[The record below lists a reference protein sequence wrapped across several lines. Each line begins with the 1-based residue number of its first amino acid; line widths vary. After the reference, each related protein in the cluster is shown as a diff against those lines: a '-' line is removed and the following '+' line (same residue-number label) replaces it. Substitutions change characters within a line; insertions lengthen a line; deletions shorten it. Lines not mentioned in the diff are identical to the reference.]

1 MSDIVQMMRSAN
13 PVLDTRTAL
22 ADAEFDA
29 LLLLTQTRSGNVDIQ
44 ELTRPVEPEK
54 KRQRSG
60 WLIAAVSF
68 TVVIVFA
75 MAAVLLSRP
84 SNEIPPASSATDTEG
99 AVEPVG
105 EVVAV
110 EDPKDGSGGTE
121 VDSNVALT
129 DSQQAFVEE
138 FISAFNAGANAP
150 YPGDF
155 ERFLGYFDPDAV
167 IRTTVSAFNMSG
179 PLAAVDVATYRS
191 ILAFHAAMNMKIET
205 AACHEDFGVIV
216 CRAGITSDRYTGVD
230 GPVESSVRIIASD
243 GLVKSFSLPENPAVT
258 NVGLGSFFD
267 WVRENHPGS
276 IFLMRADNG
285 SGVGTPKVTEESINL
300 WLELLP
306 LYKATLDG

>member
-1 MSDIVQMMRSAN
+1 MNEVGQLIRDAN
-13 PVLDTRTAL
+13 PIQGDPSVL
-22 ADAEFDA
+22 ADDELDA
-29 LLLLTQTRSGNVDIQ
+29 LLLLARARSGTMDIQ

-68 TVVIVFA
+68 AVVIVFA

-84 SNEIPPASSATDTEG
+84 SNEIPPASSATDTES
-99 AVEPVG
+99 AVEPVV

-138 FISAFNAGANAP
+138 FISAFNAGASAP

-167 IRTTVSAFNMSG
+167 IRTAVSAFNMRG
-179 PLAAVDVATYRS
+179 PLAEVDVAKYRS
-191 ILAFHAAMNMKIET
+191 ILAFHGAMNMKIEV
-205 AACHEDFGVIV
+205 AACHEDFGVMV
-216 CRAGITSDRYTGVD
+216 CRVGLTSDRYTGVD
-230 GPVESSVRIIASD
+230 GPVESSVRITASD
-243 GLVKSFSLPENPAVT
+243 GLVKSFSLSENNAVT
-258 NVGLGSFFD
+258 NVGLGAFFD

>member
-1 MSDIVQMMRSAN
+1 MNKVGQLIRDAN
-13 PVLDTRTAL
+13 PIQGDPSVL
-22 ADAEFDA
+22 ADDELDA
-29 LLLLTQTRSGNVDIQ
+29 LLLLARARSGTMDIQ

-54 KRQRSG
+54 KRERSG
-60 WLIAAVSF
+60 WLIATVSF
-68 TVVIVFA
+68 AVVIVFA
-75 MAAVLLSRP
+75 VAAVLLSRP

-167 IRTTVSAFNMSG
+167 IRTTVSAFNLRG
-179 PLAAVDVATYRS
+179 PLAAVDVARYRS
-191 ILAFHAAMNMKIET
+191 ILAFHGAMNMKIEI
-205 AACHEDFGVIV
+205 AACHEDFGAIV

-230 GPVESSVRIIASD
+230 GPVESSVRIVASD
-243 GLVKSFSLPENPAVT
+243 GLVKSFSLPENPTVT

-306 LYKATLDG
+306 LY